1 MFICCIFVQQNKTTM
16 EYKVIE
22 SGSPNELTKR
32 VNELI
37 QEGWTPIG
45 SHQVV
50 VRREQNRYSG
60 TQHMDTLNQL
70 EYTQTLIKQD

>member
-1 MFICCIFVQQNKTTM
+1 M

-22 SGSPNELTKR
+22 SSSPNELTKR

-37 QEGWTPIG
+37 QEGWVPIG

-50 VRREQNRYSG
+50 IRRQIKRYSG
-60 TQHMDTLNQL
+60 TQHKDTLNEI
-70 EYTQTLIKQD
+70 EYTQTLTKQNENESN

>member
-1 MFICCIFVQQNKTTM
+1 M